1 MFCLK
6 CGKVNTDDAA
16 FCTGCGAEVT
26 RKQLARKTWLSTT
39 AGVLDIVAGSLV
51 PLYFVFPI
59 AAMLFIKHRGG
70 VVEYGSGWFVLPAVM
85 VISGIV
91 AIVAGILLL
100 RRKRRAAAIAGAAG
114 ATLTLNPVGVAA
126 LVLTV
131 MARKEFER

>member
-1 MFCLK
+1 MFCTK
-6 CGKVNTDDAA
+6 CGKATIDNTA
-16 FCTGCGAEVT
+16 FCAGCGAEMT
-26 RKQLARKTWLSTT
+26 RKQPSKKTWLSTT

-51 PLYFVFPI
+51 PLGFVFPI
-59 AAMLFIKHRGG
+59 VAMRFIEHRGG

-114 ATLTLNPVGVAA
+114 ATLTLSLIGVAA
-126 LVLTV
+126 LVFTV
-131 MARKEFER
+131 IARREFE

>member
-1 MFCLK
+1 MFCSK
-6 CGKVNTDDAA
+6 CGKEASENAA
-16 FCTGCGAEVT
+16 FCASCGAGLTDGHPAKKT
-26 RKQLARKTWLSTT
+26 RWSTA
-39 AGVLDIVAGSLV
+39 AGILDIVAGSLV

-100 RRKRRAAAIAGAAG
+100 RRKRRAAAIAGAKG

-126 LVLTV
+126 MVFTV
-131 MARKEFER
+131 IARREFE